1 MIDRVLTSE
10 PHTSRSSVFFF
21 TPANFVNIFPAPP
34 TNLTVAVSCDGNVD
48 ATWLYKAQGDI
59 DGFITQL
66 CYKNGSGCRNKTVN
80 ASFRKVTYVVTEP
93 NTTFT
98 ISVRAYVD
106 DGSTSDADQVTFTS
120 FPNPPNLEDLAV
132 NAISPTEVQATWSEK
147 WSHDIE
153 FAICSEPTQC
163 KTQKVPGLLLNY
175 TFTDLEP
182 DTKYTVS
189 AQAEFSAQNKTC
201 KGDKQERVA
210 STFELD
216 PPRNLTVDVLCTNE
230 ANVKWMYDNK
240 KWLTGF
246 VARLCYESDPQIC
259 KNKTIPYTELHCTFP
274 LPDFNA
280 KYNVTVWAY
289 YKDHESK
296 KKSFSE
302 PAGTNFTSYPK
313 LPRLGDLTVTGVSTT
328 ELLVA
333 WQDKWPGD
341 IYFTLCSSPAECR
354 NETAE
359 GTEHKRTFDG
369 LHPNTTYTVSVKTG
383 ATLSNRTCFGPVQE
397 ATASTFVKPPGKV
410 QNLKGDIINGTL
422 LEASW
427 DAPEEDEQPS
437 GYTVQCYDSETH
449 YNESEDI
456 IGSKKSNQVS
466 FTLHELRA
474 TFNCSVRAFNTNTTG
489 RYVYGPPESFDVTTD
504 GIDAPKDVTLVAS
517 TATSFTFRWLAD
529 PNATKCEVEVRRE
542 DLYGES
548 LVRIEACGESVNGTV
563 THNVTDLDPWTAYNV
578 SMKNCRD
585 TFCGEPS
592 FAVSTTEVAA
602 PSEVRNFSYA
612 IEKDVKVHFTWEA
625 PEHPNG
631 PLDGYCLRI
640 YDEDKHE
647 TRMIVFA
654 AIVTNITVDLK
665 FEFHL
670 FNVSIAAYNIDN
682 TTKAP
687 LYSSESELGFE
698 TFGKGP
704 MPPRPKAED
713 VEENRVQLYWEE
725 PEDPRFNITGFE
737 VKVTGQTPFE
747 TTARNVTI
755 EHLSAWTNYEVNV
768 SSCTNKSD
776 CGQDRHFAFRT
787 DFGEPSE
794 PQDFKAPSAGTHWM
808 LVQWEKPK
816 VLNGPLSGY
825 NLTFSQGASRTH
837 ALTTELSY
845 NATNLVPGTNY
856 EVSVYAFNEVQSVIK
871 HGPAVTLQASTQ
883 ADNSK
888 CHQKLE
894 LVWKAVRLKQIVAP
908 LKQIVS
914 ATRNSN
920 LFGRWPHSSRYSL
933 NCRCFD
939 GNDRLGRAHPAHL
952 STPYRCLL
960 PVQEVPEED
969 GASVVHETDGKEI
982 QIYGRNTYNSSNE
995 PLRIFGL
1002 KAIVR
1007 GGNRATVQW
1016 ENATGPLTGYEITVC
1031 LVNERPRCESAVGL
1045 MTSKKLQHL
1054 TPGATYEVQVLA
1066 FLEAHGN
1073 RTNGKTEKIHFRT
1086 AQVPAVEQLKVISV
1100 ESTSIEL
1107 SWAPAGNSSVSHF
1120 DIDACPTDGGACVH
1134 VYTDDW
1140 SHLIRGLTPETTYNI
1155 HVRSVT
1161 EEEKELSFGP
1171 ASNVSATTMQLLP
1184 RLDGFEVE
1192 AVSLRE
1198 VRATWK
1204 VPIDVDVRLH
1214 VCPLESPRKSCVN
1227 YVTHGTR
1234 LAYTI
1239 SGLSPSTKYSI
1250 EASGAVT
1257 LGANTCLGFG
1267 ITREITTLT
1276 EAVCRYDEDFK
1287 EVVRELS
1294 DTVRALSQ
1302 RQNTVERSEESDA
1315 IHSKC
1320 KAIEEKLRIL
1330 SEDDLADCLQDID
1343 KLLEN
1348 YPRKATQ

>member
-1 MIDRVLTSE
+1 MSPSGDRHRQGTSLLVACFLGTLCISANAKVSTRHSEKLDLPLHVATSDLIDPPTNFIA
-10 PHTSRSSVFFF
+10 SVFCNNTLAASWEYGVEKLFNIDGFF
-21 TPANFVNIFPAPP
+21 VTLCHKDGSKCYNSTIHLPYMGFTFQILEYSTSYQAKVFAFFNNGPYKTYSKPAQVAFASYPKIPQLQRLSVTAISPTELKAQWNTKWNDNIVFTICSDETSCKKEIVHGRDSEHTFSGLKPSTSYVVSAQPAATVNNKTCKGDIQKRSATTLSIAPP
-34 TNLTVAVSCDGNVD
+34 TNLTVAVSCDGNFD
-48 ATWLYKAQGDI
+48 ATWLYKAQDDI

-80 ASFRKVTYVVTEP
+80 ASSRKVTYVVTEP

-120 FPNPPNLEDLAV
+120 FPDLPNLEDLSV
-132 NAISPTEVQATWSEK
+132 NAISPTEVQATWREK
-147 WSHDIE
+147 WSYDIE

-163 KTQKVPGLLLNY
+163 KTPKVPGLLLNY

-201 KGDKQERVA
+201 KGHKQERVA

-259 KNKTIPYTELHCTFP
+259 KNKTIPYTELYCTFP

-280 KYNVTVWAY
+280 KYNITVWAY

-313 LPRLGDLTVTGVSTT
+313 LPRLGGLTVTGVSTT
-328 ELLVA
+328 ELLVS
-333 WQDKWPGD
+333 WQDKWAGD

-529 PNATKCEVEVRRE
+529 PNATKCEVDVRRE

-883 ADNSK
+883 ADT
-888 CHQKLE
+888 
-894 LVWKAVRLKQIVAP
+894 P
-908 LKQIVS
+908 
-914 ATRNSN
+914 
-920 LFGRWPHSSRYSL
+920 
-933 NCRCFD
+933 
-939 GNDRLGRAHPAHL
+939 
-952 STPYRCLL
+952 STA
-960 PVQEVPEED
+960 
-969 GASVVHETDGKEI
+969 GASTATIVLAVLI
-982 QIYGRNTYNSSNE
+982 
-995 PLRIFGL
+995 PLIFL
-1002 KAIVR
+1002 LLIAAFFLYKR
-1007 GGNRATVQW
+1007 YQKR
-1016 ENATGPLTGYEITVC
+1016 TGERTPLT
-1031 LVNERPRCESAVGL
+1031 SA
-1045 MTSKKLQHL
+1045 
-1054 TPGATYEVQVLA
+1054 
-1066 FLEAHGN
+1066 
-1073 RTNGKTEKIHFRT
+1073 
-1086 AQVPAVEQLKVISV
+1086 
-1100 ESTSIEL
+1100 
-1107 SWAPAGNSSVSHF
+1107 
-1120 DIDACPTDGGACVH
+1120 
-1134 VYTDDW
+1134 
-1140 SHLIRGLTPETTYNI
+1140 
-1155 HVRSVT
+1155 
-1161 EEEKELSFGP
+1161 
-1171 ASNVSATTMQLLP
+1171 
-1184 RLDGFEVE
+1184 
-1192 AVSLRE
+1192 
-1198 VRATWK
+1198 
-1204 VPIDVDVRLH
+1204 
-1214 VCPLESPRKSCVN
+1214 
-1227 YVTHGTR
+1227 
-1234 LAYTI
+1234 
-1239 SGLSPSTKYSI
+1239 
-1250 EASGAVT
+1250 
-1257 LGANTCLGFG
+1257 
-1267 ITREITTLT
+1267 
-1276 EAVCRYDEDFK
+1276 ED
-1287 EVVRELS
+1287 S
-1294 DTVRALSQ
+1294 
-1302 RQNTVERSEESDA
+1302 
-1315 IHSKC
+1315 
-1320 KAIEEKLRIL
+1320 
-1330 SEDDLADCLQDID
+1330 
-1343 KLLEN
+1343 
-1348 YPRKATQ
+1348 